1 MGRTVAHLFVNITSL
16 HSHLLTYPNK
26 ARKSFLNMLDIKK
39 IRLETPGCQSR
50 IHFNNAGSSLNPKG
64 VFVAVQRYLNREQE
78 IGSYEAAEEAK
89 VLINSFY
96 TKFSELLNC
105 DESEIAFIEN
115 STRAWEMAVHSIGW
129 KPGDEI
135 ITGENEYGSNY
146 LGLLHLAKQR
156 SLKIFTIPNE
166 ESGTISLNQL
176 EESITDKTRLIA
188 LTHVASQRGDVQPA
202 SKVGEIANKHNI
214 LYLLDACQSV
224 GQINLDTKSL
234 KCDFLCGS
242 GRKYLRGPRG
252 TGFLYTKS
260 TALKTLEPVFL
271 DLHSANWKNVGSY
284 EFVRDAKMFE
294 CWERNMAAMIGL
306 TTAVEYL
313 LKLDVKMVEQR
324 VKQLSLNLREKLS
337 ELAAIKILEKSNNC
351 SGIVTF
357 TKTSISATDLKDELQ
372 KKGINISVIK
382 QRNARLDLG
391 KECTGDI
398 NRASLHY
405 YNSEQEISEFI
416 KQLTK
421 L

>member
-1 MGRTVAHLFVNITSL
+1 
-16 HSHLLTYPNK
+16 
-26 ARKSFLNMLDIKK
+26 MLDINN

-50 IHFNNAGSSLNPKG
+50 IHFNNAGGSLIPKG
-64 VFVAVQRYLNREQE
+64 VSIAVESYLNREQE

-89 VLINSFY
+89 VLISSFY

-105 DESEIAFIEN
+105 SESEIAFIEN
-115 STRAWEMAVHSIGW
+115 STRAWEMAVHSISW
-129 KPGDEI
+129 KPGDQI

-156 SLKIFTIPNE
+156 SLKILTIPND
-166 ESGTISLNQL
+166 ESGTISLDQL
-176 EESITDKTRLIA
+176 EESVTDKTRLIA
-188 LTHVASQRGDVQPA
+188 LTHVASQRGDIQPA

-252 TGFLYTKS
+252 TGFLYTKN
-260 TALKTLEPVFL
+260 TVLKALEPVFL
-271 DLHSANWKNVGSY
+271 DLHSANWKSMGSY

-306 TTAVEYL
+306 ATAVEYL

-324 VKQLSLNLREKLS
+324 IKQLSLNLREKLS
-337 ELAAIKILEKSNNC
+337 GLTDIKILEKSNNC

-357 TKTSISATDLKDELQ
+357 TKTSISATNLKDGLQ

-391 KECTGDI
+391 KESTGDI

-416 KQLTK
+416 KELTK

>member
-1 MGRTVAHLFVNITSL
+1 
-16 HSHLLTYPNK
+16 
-26 ARKSFLNMLDIKK
+26 MLDIKK
-39 IRLETPGCQSR
+39 IRLQTPGCQSR

-64 VFVAVQRYLNREQE
+64 VFVAVQSYLNREQE

-105 DESEIAFIEN
+105 NESEIAFIEN

-129 KPGDEI
+129 KPRDEI

-156 SLKIFTIPNE
+156 SLKILTIPND
-166 ESGTISLNQL
+166 ESGTISLGQL

-260 TALKTLEPVFL
+260 TALKVLEPVFL
-271 DLHSANWKNVGSY
+271 DLH
-284 EFVRDAKMFE
+284 
-294 CWERNMAAMIGL
+294 
-306 TTAVEYL
+306 
-313 LKLDVKMVEQR
+313 
-324 VKQLSLNLREKLS
+324 LSL
-337 ELAAIKILEKSNNC
+337 IHI
-351 SGIVTF
+351 
-357 TKTSISATDLKDELQ
+357 
-372 KKGINISVIK
+372 
-382 QRNARLDLG
+382 
-391 KECTGDI
+391 
-398 NRASLHY
+398 
-405 YNSEQEISEFI
+405 
-416 KQLTK
+416 
-421 L
+421 

>member
-64 VFVAVQRYLNREQE
+64 VFVAVQSYLNREQE

-105 DESEIAFIEN
+105 SESEIAFIEN
-115 STRAWEMAVHSIGW
+115 STRAWEMAVHSISW
-129 KPGDEI
+129 KPGDQI

-156 SLKIFTIPNE
+156 SLKILTIPND
-166 ESGTISLNQL
+166 ESGTISLSQL
-176 EESITDKTRLIA
+176 EESVTDKTRLIA
-188 LTHVASQRGDVQPA
+188 ITHVASQRGDVQPA

-416 KQLTK
+416 KELTK

>member
-1 MGRTVAHLFVNITSL
+1 
-16 HSHLLTYPNK
+16 
-26 ARKSFLNMLDIKK
+26 MLDINK

-50 IHFNNAGSSLNPKG
+50 IHFNNAGGSLIPRG
-64 VFVAVQRYLNREQE
+64 VSVAVESYLNREQE

-105 DESEIAFIEN
+105 SESEIAFIEN
-115 STRAWEMAVHSIGW
+115 STRAWEMAVHSISW
-129 KPGDEI
+129 KPGDQI

-156 SLKIFTIPNE
+156 SLKILTIPND
-166 ESGTISLNQL
+166 ESGTISLSQL
-176 EESITDKTRLIA
+176 EESVTDKTRLIA
-188 LTHVASQRGDVQPA
+188 ITHVASQRGDVQPA

-416 KQLTK
+416 KELTK

>member
-64 VFVAVQRYLNREQE
+64 VFVAVQSYLNREQE

-129 KPGDEI
+129 KSRDEI

-156 SLKIFTIPNE
+156 SLKILTIPND
-166 ESGTISLNQL
+166 ESGTISLSQL
-176 EESITDKTRLIA
+176 EESVTDKTRLIA
-188 LTHVASQRGDVQPA
+188 ITHVASQRGDVQPA

>member
-1 MGRTVAHLFVNITSL
+1 
-16 HSHLLTYPNK
+16 
-26 ARKSFLNMLDIKK
+26 MLDINK

-50 IHFNNAGSSLNPKG
+50 IHFNNAGGSLIPRG
-64 VFVAVQRYLNREQE
+64 VSVAVESYLNREQE

-105 DESEIAFIEN
+105 SESEIAFIEN
-115 STRAWEMAVHSIGW
+115 STRAWEMAVHSISW
-129 KPGDEI
+129 KPGDQI

-156 SLKIFTIPNE
+156 SLKILTIPND
-166 ESGTISLNQL
+166 ESGTISLSQL
-176 EESITDKTRLIA
+176 EESVTDKTRLIA
-188 LTHVASQRGDVQPA
+188 ITHVASQRGDVQPA

-271 DLHSANWKNVGSY
+271 DLHSANWKDVGSY

>member
-1 MGRTVAHLFVNITSL
+1 
-16 HSHLLTYPNK
+16 
-26 ARKSFLNMLDIKK
+26 MLDINN

-50 IHFNNAGSSLNPKG
+50 IHFNNAGGSLIPKG
-64 VFVAVQRYLNREQE
+64 VSIAVESYLNREQE

-89 VLINSFY
+89 VLINSFN

-105 DESEIAFIEN
+105 SESEIAFIEN
-115 STRAWEMAVHSIGW
+115 STRAWEMAVHSISW
-129 KPGDEI
+129 KPGDQI

-156 SLKIFTIPNE
+156 SLKILTIPND
-166 ESGTISLNQL
+166 ESGTISLDQL
-176 EESITDKTRLIA
+176 EESVTDKTRLIA
-188 LTHVASQRGDVQPA
+188 LTHVASQRGDIQPA

-260 TALKTLEPVFL
+260 TVLKTLEPVFL
-271 DLHSANWKNVGSY
+271 DLHSANWKSMGSY

-306 TTAVEYL
+306 ATAVEYL

-324 VKQLSLNLREKLS
+324 IKQLSLNLREKLS
-337 ELAAIKILEKSNNC
+337 GLTDIKILEKSNNC

-357 TKTSISATDLKDELQ
+357 TKTSISATNLKDGLQ

-391 KECTGDI
+391 KESTGDI

-416 KQLTK
+416 KELTK

>member
-16 HSHLLTYPNK
+16 HHHLLTYPNK

-64 VFVAVQRYLNREQE
+64 VFVAVQSYLNREQE

-115 STRAWEMAVHSIGW
+115 STRAWEMAVHSIRW

-156 SLKIFTIPNE
+156 SLKIFTIPND
-166 ESGTISLNQL
+166 ESGTISLGQL

-260 TALKTLEPVFL
+260 TALKALEPVFL
-271 DLHSANWKNVGSY
+271 DLHSASWTNAGSY

-306 TTAVEYL
+306 ATAVEYL
-313 LKLDVKMVEQR
+313 LKLKVEIVERR
-324 VKQLSLNLREKLS
+324 VKQLSLNLKEKLS
-337 ELAAIKILEKSNNC
+337 ELTDIKILEKSNNY

-372 KKGINISVIK
+372 KVGINISVIK

-391 KECTGDI
+391 KESTGDI

-405 YNSEQEISEFI
+405 YNTEQEISEFI
-416 KQLTK
+416 KELTK

>member
-1 MGRTVAHLFVNITSL
+1 
-16 HSHLLTYPNK
+16 
-26 ARKSFLNMLDIKK
+26 MLDINK

-50 IHFNNAGSSLNPKG
+50 IHFNNAGGSLIPRG
-64 VFVAVQRYLNREQE
+64 VSVAVESYLNREQE

-105 DESEIAFIEN
+105 SESEIAFIEN
-115 STRAWEMAVHSIGW
+115 STRAWEMAVHSISW
-129 KPGDEI
+129 KPGDQI

-156 SLKIFTIPNE
+156 SLKILTIPNDE
-166 ESGTISLNQL
+166 NGTISLSQL
-176 EESITDKTRLIA
+176 EESVTDKTRLIA
-188 LTHVASQRGDVQPA
+188 ITHVASQRGDVQPA

-416 KQLTK
+416 KELTK

>member
-1 MGRTVAHLFVNITSL
+1 
-16 HSHLLTYPNK
+16 
-26 ARKSFLNMLDIKK
+26 MLDINK

-50 IHFNNAGSSLNPKG
+50 IHFNNAGGSLIPRD
-64 VFVAVQRYLNREQE
+64 VSIAVQSYLAREQE

-105 DESEIAFIEN
+105 SESEIAFIEN
-115 STRAWEMAVHSIGW
+115 STRAWEMAVHSISW
-129 KPGDEI
+129 EPGDQI

-156 SLKIFTIPNE
+156 SLKILTIPNN
-166 ESGTISLNQL
+166 ESGTISLGQL
-176 EESITDKTRLIA
+176 EESVTDKTRLIA
-188 LTHVASQRGDVQPA
+188 ITHVASQRGDVQPA

-224 GQINLDTKSL
+224 GQINLDTRSL
-234 KCDFLCGS
+234 RCDFLCGS

-260 TALKTLEPVFL
+260 TALKNLEPVFL

-306 TTAVEYL
+306 AAAVEYL

-337 ELAAIKILEKSNNC
+337 ELADIKILEKSNNC

-382 QRNARLDLG
+382 HRNARLDLG

-416 KQLTK
+416 RELTR

>member
-1 MGRTVAHLFVNITSL
+1 
-16 HSHLLTYPNK
+16 
-26 ARKSFLNMLDIKK
+26 MLDINK

-50 IHFNNAGSSLNPKG
+50 IHFNNAGGSLIPRG
-64 VFVAVQRYLNREQE
+64 VSVAVESYLNREQE

-105 DESEIAFIEN
+105 SESEIAFIEN
-115 STRAWEMAVHSIGW
+115 STRAWEMAVHSISW
-129 KPGDEI
+129 KPGDQI

-156 SLKIFTIPNE
+156 SLKILTIPND
-166 ESGTISLNQL
+166 ESGTISLSQL
-176 EESITDKTRLIA
+176 EESVTDKTRLIA
-188 LTHVASQRGDVQPA
+188 ITHVASQRGDVQPA

>member
-1 MGRTVAHLFVNITSL
+1 
-16 HSHLLTYPNK
+16 
-26 ARKSFLNMLDIKK
+26 MLDINN

-50 IHFNNAGSSLNPKG
+50 IHFNNAGGSLIPKG
-64 VFVAVQRYLNREQE
+64 VSIAVESYLNREQE

-105 DESEIAFIEN
+105 SESEIAFIEN
-115 STRAWEMAVHSIGW
+115 STRAWEMAVHSISW
-129 KPGDEI
+129 KPGDQI

-156 SLKIFTIPNE
+156 SLKILTIPND
-166 ESGTISLNQL
+166 ESGTISLDQL
-176 EESITDKTRLIA
+176 EESVTDKTRLIA
-188 LTHVASQRGDVQPA
+188 LTHVASQRGDIQPA

-224 GQINLDTKSL
+224 GQINLNTKSL

-260 TALKTLEPVFL
+260 TVLKTLEPVFL
-271 DLHSANWKNVGSY
+271 DLHSANWKSMGSY

-306 TTAVEYL
+306 ATAVEYL

-324 VKQLSLNLREKLS
+324 IKQLSLNLREKLS
-337 ELAAIKILEKSNNC
+337 GLTDIKILEKSNNC

-357 TKTSISATDLKDELQ
+357 TKASISATDLKDGLQ
-372 KKGINISVIK
+372 KKGINISAVK

-391 KECTGDI
+391 KESTGDI

-416 KQLTK
+416 KELTK

>member
-1 MGRTVAHLFVNITSL
+1 M
-16 HSHLLTYPNK
+16 
-26 ARKSFLNMLDIKK
+26 
-39 IRLETPGCQSR
+39 
-50 IHFNNAGSSLNPKG
+50 
-64 VFVAVQRYLNREQE
+64 
-78 IGSYEAAEEAK
+78 
-89 VLINSFY
+89 
-96 TKFSELLNC
+96 
-105 DESEIAFIEN
+105 
-115 STRAWEMAVHSIGW
+115 
-129 KPGDEI
+129 
-135 ITGENEYGSNY
+135 
-146 LGLLHLAKQR
+146 
-156 SLKIFTIPNE
+156 KIFTIPNE
-166 ESGTISLNQL
+166 ESGTISLDQL

-260 TALKTLEPVFL
+260 TALKALEPVFL
-271 DLHSANWKNVGSY
+271 DLHSASWTNAGSY

-306 TTAVEYL
+306 ATAVEYL
-313 LKLDVKMVEQR
+313 LKLKVEIVERR
-324 VKQLSLNLREKLS
+324 VKQLSLNLKEKLS
-337 ELAAIKILEKSNNC
+337 ELTDIKILEKSNNY

-372 KKGINISVIK
+372 KVGINISVIK

-391 KECTGDI
+391 KESTGDI
-398 NRASLHY
+398 NRASIHY
-405 YNSEQEISEFI
+405 YNTEQEISEFI
-416 KQLTK
+416 KELTK

>member
-1 MGRTVAHLFVNITSL
+1 
-16 HSHLLTYPNK
+16 
-26 ARKSFLNMLDIKK
+26 MLDINK

-50 IHFNNAGSSLNPKG
+50 IHFNNAGGSLIPRG
-64 VFVAVQRYLNREQE
+64 VSVAVESYLNREQE

-105 DESEIAFIEN
+105 SESEIAFIEN
-115 STRAWEMAVHSIGW
+115 STRAWEMAVHSISW
-129 KPGDEI
+129 KPGDQI

-156 SLKIFTIPNE
+156 SLKILTIPND
-166 ESGTISLNQL
+166 ESGTISLSQL
-176 EESITDKTRLIA
+176 EESVTDKTRLIA
-188 LTHVASQRGDVQPA
+188 ITHVASQRGDVQPA

-357 TKTSISATDLKDELQ
+357 TKTNISPTDLKDELQ

>member
-16 HSHLLTYPNK
+16 HHHLLTYPNK

-64 VFVAVQRYLNREQE
+64 VFVAVQSYLNREQE

-105 DESEIAFIEN
+105 SESEIAFIEN

-156 SLKIFTIPNE
+156 SLKIFTIPND
-166 ESGTISLNQL
+166 ESGTISLGQL

-224 GQINLDTKSL
+224 GQINLDTRSL
-234 KCDFLCGS
+234 RCDFLCGS

-271 DLHSANWKNVGSY
+271 DLHSANWKDVGSY

-306 TTAVEYL
+306 AAAVEYL

-324 VKQLSLNLREKLS
+324 VKQLSLNLR
-337 ELAAIKILEKSNNC
+337 
-351 SGIVTF
+351 
-357 TKTSISATDLKDELQ
+357 
-372 KKGINISVIK
+372 
-382 QRNARLDLG
+382 
-391 KECTGDI
+391 
-398 NRASLHY
+398 
-405 YNSEQEISEFI
+405 
-416 KQLTK
+416 
-421 L
+421 

>member
-1 MGRTVAHLFVNITSL
+1 
-16 HSHLLTYPNK
+16 
-26 ARKSFLNMLDIKK
+26 MLDIKK

-64 VFVAVQRYLNREQE
+64 VFVAVQSYLNREQE

-105 DESEIAFIEN
+105 SESEIAFIEN
-115 STRAWEMAVHSIGW
+115 STRAWEMAVHSISW
-129 KPGDEI
+129 KPGDQI

-156 SLKIFTIPNE
+156 SLKILTIPND
-166 ESGTISLNQL
+166 ESGTISLSQL
-176 EESITDKTRLIA
+176 EESVTDKTRLIA
-188 LTHVASQRGDVQPA
+188 ITHVASQRGDVQPA

-416 KQLTK
+416 KELTK

>member
-1 MGRTVAHLFVNITSL
+1 
-16 HSHLLTYPNK
+16 
-26 ARKSFLNMLDIKK
+26 MLDINK

-50 IHFNNAGSSLNPKG
+50 IHFNNAGGSLIPRG
-64 VFVAVQRYLNREQE
+64 VSVAVESYLNREQE
-78 IGSYEAAEEAK
+78 IGSYEAAEEAR

-105 DESEIAFIEN
+105 SESEIAFIEN
-115 STRAWEMAVHSIGW
+115 STRAWEMAVHSISW
-129 KPGDEI
+129 KPGDQI

-156 SLKIFTIPNE
+156 SLKILTIPND
-166 ESGTISLNQL
+166 ESGTISLSQL
-176 EESITDKTRLIA
+176 EESVTDKTRLIA
-188 LTHVASQRGDVQPA
+188 ITHVASQRGDVQPA

-416 KQLTK
+416 KELTK